1 MVKSNMD
8 KQIRLPERWPN
19 YKHPVL
25 PFTFSLVVL
34 LGLLACSNFQNSQG
48 PGLPAAE
55 TPTTTVE
62 SSSKGLRGI
71 ESVPT
76 PTQVTLLPETD
87 TPVTVL
93 EPTPSD
99 LPAPVRVPP
108 PNHRPKLPVADT
120 PATPVAPTPT
130 GQPVPASVPPPTKQ
144 PPGQRQHFANK
155 HTNACHFF
163 GSAQQLQVFRHHRG
177 PRPQLRITDQR
188 GSALLGQQSV
198 SCRTLRGPGSASPR
212 SVY

>member
-34 LGLLACSNFQNSQG
+34 LGLLACSNFQNSQS

-55 TPTTTVE
+55 TPTTAVE
-62 SSSKGLRGI
+62 SSSKDLRGI
-71 ESVPT
+71 ESVPA

-93 EPTPSD
+93 EPTPTD

-120 PATPVAPTPT
+120 PATPVAPAPT

-144 PPGQRQHFANK
+144 PPGKDSISPTSIPMPA
-155 HTNACHFF
+155 TS
-163 GSAQQLQVFRHHRG
+163 SAQPSNYRFSD
-177 PRPQLRITDQR
+177 ITVGQGHSCGLLTSGEVLCW
-188 GSALLGQQSV
+188 GSNRFPAGHYVGQAQPP
-198 SCRTLRGPGSASPR
+198 PGS
-212 SVY
+212 VY